1 MRELAAD
8 SLRCSLITDEQ
19 SPRSSRVEGK
29 EERKR
34 KRANEYEFP
43 IDGSKS
49 ARLEGGRVSS
59 PSDDSPTSLFSY
71 SDVTSD
77 EEENIYHNIRE
88 FFSEPNLEGDE
99 AALKVCNEP
108 SSVELRKQG
117 DIELKND
124 KVHPSAEIPVAIPR
138 QSVFKEDAE
147 EYLSLTVAK
156 LRRRLLAAQVQM
168 SLLTSPQLQG
178 DLPVFVERAMHLFYQ
193 HNQHLLMKK
202 PSGTNNTNPGKASAA
217 TATAS
222 TFDVERRLFVD
233 QALQLYL
240 QQFMPSA
247 ED

>member
-1 MRELAAD
+1 MRELAAN
-8 SLRCSLITDEQ
+8 SPCCSLITDEQ
-19 SPRSSRVEGK
+19 SPRSSRIEGK
-29 EERKR
+29 ERKR
-34 KRANEYEFP
+34 KRAKRDEFP

-49 ARLEGGRVSS
+49 ARLEEGRVSS
-59 PSDDSPTSLFSY
+59 PSDHSPESLLSY

-77 EEENIYHNIRE
+77 EEENIYHNIKE

-99 AALKVCNEP
+99 AAPKVCSDP
-108 SSVELRKQG
+108 SSEELGKQC

-124 KVHPSAEIPVAIPR
+124 NVHSLANVPLAIPPR
-138 QSVFKEDAE
+138 QSIFKEDAE

-193 HNQHLLMKK
+193 HNQHLLKK
-202 PSGTNNTNPGKASAA
+202 PSGPDTNPGKSSAA
-217 TATAS
+217 TVS